1 MSGAKTLNR
10 ILYPYPL
17 KKNVGLTPLTAT
29 ISFIILD
36 ILMINVC
43 MSCFCFIVV
52 IAVAVPTIGPFIG
65 LIGAFCFSL
74 LGIIVPLIIE
84 FATYWDDVTA
94 MMTIRNLLLITVGI
108 LALVFGTANSIADI
122 IATYGPAQSVTCAIN
137 STLTQPIAE

>member
-1 MSGAKTLNR
+1 
-10 ILYPYPL
+10 
-17 KKNVGLTPLTAT
+17 
-29 ISFIILD
+29 
-36 ILMINVC
+36 
-43 MSCFCFIVV
+43 MSCFCFTVV

-122 IATYGPAQSVTCAIN
+122 IAAYGPAESVTCDIN